1 MWTLKHI
8 YAKNLCA
15 FKELKYDLQQRR
27 TTLIFGNNL
36 DNDSQASNG
45 SGKSALIEA
54 IAIGLIGSPLR
65 KVGADEIINDNANEA
80 VVTIVLSN
88 DELCE
93 QMTINRKLSRKQ
105 PQEIVVTKQTGPY
118 DTDCDTI
125 VQATVADYNKY
136 ILDEI
141 GLTKEEI
148 YANFIL
154 SKHKYASFLSS
165 SDKDKKEIINR
176 FSNGVMVDE
185 SLAIL
190 QADMQPVQA
199 ELNVAEGSVA
209 MAQGKVSAI
218 GEQIANELA
227 EATERSQNKANR
239 IEDLKEKIAM
249 KREYIRAQ
257 KNMENELNDRLDD
270 LDIVDNKLQKL
281 EKSNKTVIDAQQE
294 INAIFESKGLQPISD
309 YAIKTDSLN
318 KSLQSL
324 LDKSK
329 ELGKNFKAKEK
340 ELAKIKKGYDDA
352 KEKFSVFEARFG
364 SATSELKEDMQKLKE
379 SMNELQA
386 EQTNINKNR
395 QHIERMLAS
404 LNGQLAGV
412 ISCPKC
418 SHEFTLAGDIDIELV
433 RTQVKQSEAE
443 IAKYEAKFEDNQTRI
458 EDLATEGQNK
468 RKQYDS
474 MVEQKVN
481 MTSNLNVIQIAIN
494 NAKAELSAIESEVLE
509 TSNNTD
515 KVQNS
520 IERLRLDLFDQSF
533 DILDIEIKKCEAELK
548 NCDMRVQNAEGAIKS
563 FEESIKE
570 IEEASSTDLIDT
582 LKLSKEK
589 YEQELD
595 KAIAHSEE
603 IAAKLASF
611 KTQEATFIEFKT
623 HLANT
628 KINDLS
634 RITNEFLERIGSDIR
649 ISFSGY
655 TVLKSGKIRDKISI
669 SLIRDGVDCGSFD
682 KFSEGEKARVNLAN
696 ILAMHKLTNVN
707 CADGKGL
714 DLLVLDEILDA
725 TDESGLANIFE
736 ALNHLQITS
745 LVVSHGNIAENY
757 PYKLVVNKQ
766 NGVSFIND

>member
-54 IAIGLIGSPLR
+54 IAIGLTGSPLR

-154 SKHKYASFLSS
+154 SKHKYTSFLSS

-257 KNMENELNDRLDD
+257 KNMKNELNDRLDD

-294 INAIFESKGLQPISD
+294 INAIFESKGLQCISD

-329 ELGKNFKAKEK
+329 ELGKNFNAKEK

-364 SATSELKEDMQKLKE
+364 SATSELKEDMKKLKE

-395 QHIERMLAS
+395 QNIERMLAS

-433 RTQVKQSEAE
+433 RTQVKQSEVE